1 MMAVVLSLKRISKSF
16 PGVRA
21 VSDMSLDIRRG
32 EVLALLGENGA
43 GKSTLMKIICGVL
56 RADEGEI
63 ILDGDS
69 VSFSGAHDAQRLGVG
84 VVHQELS
91 LIGSLSVAEN
101 IFMNNTPSASL
112 GRVDWRALKL
122 RAGELLKKFD
132 LDIDPDT
139 PVKRLSMG
147 QKQMVEIL
155 KAISASPRVL
165 ILDEPSSSLTD
176 GEAEDLFNLI
186 RELKKDDVSFIYI
199 THKLSEVFEIA
210 DRATIM
216 RDGMHIADT
225 DIADA
230 DEEFLVSRMVGRE
243 VKDLYGE
250 RKGALS
256 EDVLLRV
263 EKLSRSGRFRD
274 VSFSLKRGEI
284 LGFSGLVGAGRTETA
299 LALFGADRPDG
310 GTMFIEGEEARIRR
324 PVEAIRRGI
333 AYLTE
338 DRKSLGLYLKDA
350 VKDNMIAPNLKSLS
364 RKSGVVDR
372 RAAGAFVE
380 KMMTRYNV
388 AAYSGRQKV
397 GTLSGGNQQKCLYSM
412 WAGTGP
418 RILILDE
425 PTRGIDVGARKEMY
439 RHIRGFAEE
448 GGGVILISSDMSEL
462 MGLSDRIMVMHEGE
476 VSGFLD
482 REEFSEE
489 TILSLAA
496 GLNKGEKS

>member
-1 MMAVVLSLKRISKSF
+1 MAVVLSLRNISKSF

-21 VSDMSLDIRRG
+21 VIDMSLDIRKG

-56 RADEGEI
+56 HSDQGEI
-63 ILDGDS
+63 VLNGNS
-69 VSFSGAHDAQRLGVG
+69 VSFAGAHDAQRQGVG

-101 IFMNNTPSASL
+101 VFMNNTPVGSL
-112 GRVDWRALKL
+112 GRVNWKVL
-122 RAGELLKKFD
+122 REKTGELLKKFD
-132 LDIDPDT
+132 LDIDPGT
-139 PVKRLSMG
+139 LVKRLSMG

-155 KAISASPRVL
+155 KAISTSPRVL
-165 ILDEPSSSLTD
+165 ILDEPTSSLTD
-176 GEAEDLFNLI
+176 GETEDLFRLI

-216 RDGMHIADT
+216 RDGMHIVDT
-225 DIADA
+225 DIADTN
-230 DEEFLVSRMVGRE
+230 EEFLVSRMVGRE
-243 VKDLYGE
+243 VNDLYGE
-250 RKGALS
+250 RRNAVS
-256 EDVLLRV
+256 NTELLRV
-263 EKLSRSGRFRD
+263 ENLSRSGSFRD
-274 VSFSLKRGEI
+274 VSFSLKSGEI

-310 GTMFIEGEEARIRR
+310 GRIYIEGEKAGIRR
-324 PVEAIRRGI
+324 PADAIRQGL

-338 DRKSLGLYLKDA
+338 DRKSLGLYLKDPIR
-350 VKDNMIAPNLKSLS
+350 DNMIAPNLGSLS
-364 RKSGVVDR
+364 KKSGIVDR
-372 RAAGAFVE
+372 QAVGSFVE
-380 KMMTRYNV
+380 KMMKRYNV

-412 WAGTGP
+412 WVGTGP

-425 PTRGIDVGARKEMY
+425 PTRGIDVGAREEMY

-448 GGGVILISSDMSEL
+448 GGAVILISSDMPEL
-462 MGLSDRIMVMHEGE
+462 MGLSDRIMVMHEGD
-476 VSGFLD
+476 VSGFLE

-496 GLNKGEKS
+496 GLNKGENR